1 MHVTNT
7 GGGHPHDD
15 SIGKHAA
22 FCQPV
27 TTAEKARAKAMAR
40 AYKVAVGQAGGGLV
54 IIDDNIAAALLAP
67 IGGSDAGNEGDGGDA
82 GTSGAA
88 AGVGVDGRADEGA
101 TGELFRELRFQRK
114 AIYKLELRVA
124 MGGEPAGD
132 GEAWDWDT
140 LAETALDYLSNHA
153 KDLEIAAM
161 LAEALV
167 RTDGLPGLARG
178 LSLLA
183 QLVSAFWDQG
193 LWPAEDEDDGVEA
206 RFQPLSGLSGGG
218 NDKEGT
224 LIMPLRRLVLA
235 ANAAGDSLQF
245 IDRVT
250 ADALFADAQSASTP
264 EKRAALNR
272 EAEAALEA
280 HSATARRLGTKA
292 LKPAVALLTTAE
304 QAWRGAVAEIYAK
317 TKPKAPAASRVS
329 EELKNMGDWLKSFLK
344 ALPDDTPAAD
354 VVEAAAADAGAAASG
369 APAGA
374 PAAFSIGRIERREDA
389 LRAVTAAADY
399 FERFEPLSPL
409 GSTLR
414 EVDRRARMSLDALLE
429 ELIPDASTRELYYW
443 RSGIKPPSK

>member
-1 MHVTNT
+1 M
-7 GGGHPHDD
+7 
-15 SIGKHAA
+15 
-22 FCQPV
+22 
-27 TTAEKARAKAMAR
+27 
-40 AYKVAVGQAGGGLV
+40 
-54 IIDDNIAAALLAP
+54 IIDDDIAAALLAP
-67 IGGSDAGNEGDGGDA
+67 IGGGDA
-82 GTSGAA
+82 GDDGAA
-88 AGVGVDGRADEGA
+88 GIGIDGRADEGA

-114 AIYKLELRVA
+114 AIYRVELRVS

-132 GEAWDWDT
+132 GEAWDWET
-140 LAETALDYLSNHA
+140 LAETAIDYLTNHA

-161 LAEALV
+161 LVEAV
-167 RTDGLPGLARG
+167 IRIDGLPGLARG
-178 LSLLA
+178 MALLA
-183 QLVSAFWDQG
+183 QMVTAFWDAG
-193 LWPAEDEDDGVEA
+193 LWPAEDEDDGIEA

-235 ANAAGDSLQF
+235 ANSAGDSLQF

-264 EKRAALNR
+264 EKRAAFNR

-280 HSATARRLGTKA
+280 HAATARRLGAKT
-292 LKPAVALLTTAE
+292 LKPAAAMLAAAE
-304 QAWRGAVAEIYAK
+304 ASWRGAVGEIYAK

-329 EELKNMGDWLKSFLK
+329 DELKNMGDWLKAFLK
-344 ALPDDTPAAD
+344 DLPDDAPA
-354 VVEAAAADAGAAASG
+354 VEAEAEVAGEAGAVAGGGAAVAAN
-369 APAGA
+369 AP
-374 PAAFSIGRIERREDA
+374 FSIGRIERREDA

-443 RSGIKPPSK
+443 RSGIKPPVPAK

>member
-1 MHVTNT
+1 M
-7 GGGHPHDD
+7 
-15 SIGKHAA
+15 
-22 FCQPV
+22 
-27 TTAEKARAKAMAR
+27 
-40 AYKVAVGQAGGGLV
+40 
-54 IIDDNIAAALLAP
+54 IIDDDIAAALVAP
-67 IGGSDAGNEGDGGDA
+67 IGGGDGDDA
-82 GTSGAA
+82 NA

-114 AIYKLELRVA
+114 AIYRVELRVS
-124 MGGEPAGD
+124 MGSEPAGD
-132 GEAWDWDT
+132 GEAWDWET
-140 LAETALDYLSNHA
+140 LAETAVDYLTNHA

-161 LAEALV
+161 LVEAV
-167 RTDGLPGLARG
+167 IRIDGLPGLARG
-178 LSLLA
+178 MGLLA
-183 QLVSAFWDQG
+183 QLVTAWWDQG
-193 LWPAEDEDDGVEA
+193 LWPAEDEDDGIEA

-264 EKRAALNR
+264 EKRAAFNR

-280 HSATARRLGTKA
+280 HAATARRLGAKS
-292 LKPAVALLTTAE
+292 LKPAAALLAAAE
-304 QAWRGAVAEIYAK
+304 ASWRGAIGEIYAK

-329 EELKNMGDWLKSFLK
+329 DELKNMGDWLKSFLK
-344 ALPDDTPAAD
+344 DLPDD
-354 VVEAAAADAGAAASG
+354 
-369 APAGA
+369 A
-374 PAAFSIGRIERREDA
+374 PAAEAVEDAAAEVGAVAGGVAVAANAPFSIGRIERREDA

-443 RSGIKPPSK
+443 RSGIKPPVPAK